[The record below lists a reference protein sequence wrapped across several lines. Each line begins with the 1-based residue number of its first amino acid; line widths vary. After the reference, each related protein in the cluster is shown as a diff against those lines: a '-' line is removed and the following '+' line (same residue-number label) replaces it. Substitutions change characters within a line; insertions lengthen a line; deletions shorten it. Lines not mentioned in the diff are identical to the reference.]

1 MNYKNFLEK
10 LYFGHLDTE
19 VFRLIKSFFLG
30 SRWHNTFAA
39 RPMQQAARASKSLA
53 RRIRYMVLFGILR
66 YRENVFTRQY
76 FLRRITYLSLYLFA
90 IVSMLARIEAAR
102 RGGDCIE
109 EDLKLLELFLEQA
122 RQVKRNFRLLP
133 SREECLNDDI
143 MPLIIP
149 EEQYDA
155 NEIALRSKLSAVTAI
170 KAKLK
175 K

>member
-90 IVSMLARIEAAR
+90 IVSMLARI
-102 RGGDCIE
+102 
-109 EDLKLLELFLEQA
+109 
-122 RQVKRNFRLLP
+122 
-133 SREECLNDDI
+133 
-143 MPLIIP
+143 
-149 EEQYDA
+149 
-155 NEIALRSKLSAVTAI
+155 
-170 KAKLK
+170 
-175 K
+175 